1 MNVSQQIAALLK
13 DRGTKLKAMETLTG
27 TFVSKDA
34 TTGLESF
41 RMPTADEQKQFDD
54 LKAEIVAI
62 DAQLENLKAM
72 ETMIASQSTPAPAP
86 NNGGGTPAPT
96 PGVEVRPFKAFP
108 AQAFTRLVGAMAMA
122 KGNVMIAENIA
133 TRWKDQTPEVGAIL
147 KGMVNQGSLSSDIYY
162 AQKAAVAAGTTTGT
176 NWALPLVQ
184 YENLVSEF
192 IELLRPETVFDQ
204 LTGRM
209 TRIPFAVRVPLQS
222 AGATANWVGEGLSKP
237 VSALAFDA
245 VTFPW
250 AKIAV
255 IVVITQ
261 ELARFSSPSAEL
273 RVRDDLRDAVAQFID
288 SQFLVSTVAPSVG
301 LRPGSITNG
310 VTPIASTGD
319 DVGTVTTDLQAAI
332 LAMAAANIPMRSVVW
347 LMHPT
352 AVSFL
357 RYLRTAQ
364 DVFAFNEEMNG
375 GTLMGFP
382 FIVSNNVPAG
392 ELILVDLAEIF
403 FADDGDVAIDA
414 SDQASLQMDSAPA
427 TPPTPLVSLW
437 QQNMLGIK
445 AERFVYWQRRRLAGV
460 QRISGFPN
468 TA

>member
-1 MNVSQQIAALLK
+1 MNVSQQIAALNAT
-13 DRGTKLKAMETLTG
+13 RGAKLKALETLAA
-27 TFVSKDA
+27 TFQTKDA
-34 TTGLESF
+34 TTGVESF
-41 RMPTADEQKQFDD
+41 RMPTADEQKAFDD
-54 LKAEIVAI
+54 GKAEIAAI
-62 DAQLENLKAM
+62 DVQLVNLKAM
-72 ETMIASQSTPAPAP
+72 EAMIASQAAPAPAP
-86 NNGGGTPAPT
+86 GAPGTPSPT
-96 PGVEVRPFKAFP
+96 PGLEVKPFKAFP
-108 AQAFTRLVGAMAMA
+108 AQAFTRLVGAMAMS
-122 KGNVMIAENIA
+122 KGNVMMAANIA
-133 TRWKDQTPEVGAIL
+133 AKWKDQTPEVAAIL
-147 KGMVNQGSLSSDIYY
+147 HHMADGGHSSSEIYT
-162 AQKAAVAAGTTTGT
+162 KAAVAAGTTVGT

-192 IELLRPETVFDQ
+192 IDLLRPVTIFDQ

-209 TRIPFAVRVPLQS
+209 TRIPFNVRIPLQT

-245 VTFPW
+245 VTFPF

-261 ELARFSSPSAEL
+261 ELARFSAPSAEL
-273 RVRDDLRDAVAQFID
+273 RVRDDLRDAVAAFID
-288 SQFLVSTVAPSVG
+288 AQFLTSTVAPLAAV
-301 LRPGSITNG
+301 RPGAITNG
-310 VTPIASTGD
+310 VTPIASTGN
-319 DVGTVTTDLQAAI
+319 DVGTITTDAQAAV
-332 LAMAAANIPMRSVVW
+332 LAMTAANIPMRNVVW
-347 LMHPT
+347 LMHP
-352 AVSFL
+352 AAASFL

-364 DVFAFNEEMNG
+364 DVFAFADEMNN
-375 GTLMGFP
+375 GTFMGFP

-445 AERFVYWQRRRLAGV
+445 AERFVYWQRRRLAAV

-468 TA
+468 PA

>member
-1 MNVSQQIAALLK
+1 MIVSQQIAALLK
-13 DRGTKLKAMETLTG
+13 MRGEKMKALETLSAS
-27 TFVSKDA
+27 FVSKDA
-34 TTGLESF
+34 AGVESF
-41 RMPTADEQKQFDD
+41 RLPTADEQKSFDD
-54 LKAEIVAI
+54 GKAEIVAI
-62 DAQLENLKAM
+62 DKRLEDLRAM
-72 ETMIASQSTPAPAP
+72 ETMLASGAAPAPAP
-86 NNGGGTPAPT
+86 GTPGAPAPT
-96 PGVEVRPFKAFP
+96 PGLEVRPFKAFP

-147 KGMVNQGSLSSDIYY
+147 KGMVANGALSSEVYT
-162 AQKAAVAAGTTTGT
+162 KAAVAAGTTTGT

-192 IELLRPETVFDQ
+192 IELLRPVTVFDQ

-209 TRIPFAVRVPLQS
+209 TRIPFNVRVPMQT

-245 VTFPW
+245 VTFPF

-288 SQFLVSTVAPSVG
+288 SQFLTSTIAPSAN
-301 LRPGSITNG
+301 LRPGAITNG

-319 DVGTVTTDLQAAI
+319 DVGTVTEDLKAAV
-332 LAMAAANIPMRSVVW
+332 LAMTTANIPMRNVVW
-347 LMHPT
+347 LMSP
-352 AVSFL
+352 AAAAFL

-364 DVFAFNEEMNG
+364 DVFAFSDEMNN

-414 SDQASLQMDSAPA
+414 SDQATLQMDTAPA

-445 AERFVYWQRRRLAGV
+445 AERFVYWQRRRLPAV

-468 TA
+468 AA

>member
-1 MNVSQQIAALLK
+1 MTVSQQIAALLK
-13 DRGTKLKAMETLTG
+13 DRGDKLKALETLAG
-27 TFVSKDA
+27 SFVSKDA
-34 TTGLESF
+34 AGVESF
-41 RMPTADEQKQFDD
+41 RLPTADEQKAFDD
-54 LKAEIVAI
+54 GKAAIAAI

-72 ETMIASQSTPAPAP
+72 EAMIASQAAPAPAP
-86 NNGGGTPAPT
+86 GNPGAPAPT
-96 PGVEVRPFKAFP
+96 PGVDARPFKAFP

-122 KGNVMIAENIA
+122 KGNVMMAANLA
-133 TRWKDQTPEVGAIL
+133 SKWKDQTPEVPAIL
-147 KGMVNQGSLSSDIYY
+147 NMMAGGGFTSSEVFT
-162 AQKAAVAAGTTTGT
+162 KAAIAAGTTVGT

-192 IELLRPETVFDQ
+192 IELLRPVTVFDQ

-209 TRIPFAVRVPLQS
+209 TRIPFNVRVPLQS

-245 VTFPW
+245 VTFPF

-261 ELARFSSPSAEL
+261 ELARFSAPSAEL

-288 SQFLVSTVAPSVG
+288 SQFLTSTVAPSAA
-301 LRPGSITNG
+301 LRPGAITNG

-319 DVGTVTTDLQAAI
+319 DVGTVTTDLQGAI
-332 LAMAAANIPMRSVVW
+332 QAMAAANIPMRNVVW

-352 AVSFL
+352 ALSFL

-364 DVFAFNEEMNG
+364 DVFAFNEEMG
-375 GTLMGFP
+375 SGTLMGFP

-427 TPPTPLVSLW
+427 TPPTPLLSLW

-445 AERFVYWQRRRLAGV
+445 AERFVYWQRRRLAAV

-468 TA
+468 VA